1 MGDLAKQFDGKS
13 WINYPLGVLAAFPKF
28 DLSAQAGFDFLV
40 ISDLPTGAGLS
51 SSAALEL
58 SSAMAFLKL
67 SNQHAE
73 MEMVVK
79 VGHYAEN
86 NFVGLPCGMLD
97 QAVSGFGK
105 KDHLVYI
112 DCRGPKFS
120 TVPMPAGA
128 HLWVFNTHTKHALVD
143 GAYAARHSECME
155 AAVGLGVKE
164 LVDVS
169 LDNLAADLAKLSPLP
184 AKRAQHVVEEIT
196 RVESTVNALG
206 AGDLKEVGRL
216 LTASHRSSQHL
227 FENSTE
233 ELDFLVDALV
243 ATSGVYGARLTG
255 GGFGGA
261 VMALTN
267 PEFGEDH
274 AEAVAKLYAE
284 KFGTAPDIL
293 RTQTGDGS
301 EVI

>member
-1 MGDLAKQFDGKS
+1 
-13 WINYPLGVLAAFPKF
+13 
-28 DLSAQAGFDFLV
+28 
-40 ISDLPTGAGLS
+40 
-51 SSAALEL
+51 
-58 SSAMAFLKL
+58 
-67 SNQHAE
+67 
-73 MEMVVK
+73 
-79 VGHYAEN
+79 
-86 NFVGLPCGMLD
+86 
-97 QAVSGFGK
+97 
-105 KDHLVYI
+105 
-112 DCRGPKFS
+112 
-120 TVPMPAGA
+120 
-128 HLWVFNTHTKHALVD
+128 LWVFNTHTKHALVD

-227 FENSTE
+227 FENSTA